1 MTKFQHLIIL
11 ITISLGGCS
20 YQNEL
25 VYDSLDPLENV
36 NRSLYMFNEN
46 LDKALLE
53 PAADTYDY
61 VTPRPFRKG
70 VNNFFNNAKYPVTIT
85 NDLLQGKGKQ
95 FIQDTSRFIINSTIG
110 LAGIFDPAAAMGI
123 QYHDEDFGQT
133 LAVWGMPQGPYM
145 MLPFLGPYTFR
156 ELIGDVVDGSF
167 SPLLNLDN
175 STGKI
180 TLNLIDQIQKRSSL
194 SALEDE
200 LYSSFDP
207 YLYIRDSYLQNRKY
221 KISDGDEED
230 ELSDDEFLD
239 FEDF

>member
-1 MTKFQHLIIL
+1 MTKFQHSIIL
-11 ITISLGGCS
+11 ITLFLGGCS

-25 VYDSLDPLENV
+25 VYDTSDPFEST
-36 NRSLYMFNEN
+36 NRSLFKFNEN

-61 VTPRPFRKG
+61 VTPRPFRKA

-85 NDLLQGKGKQ
+85 NDLLQGKGGQ

-110 LAGIFDPAAAMGI
+110 LVGIFDPAAALGL
-123 QYHDEDFGQT
+123 QFNDEDFGQT
-133 LAVWGMPQGPYM
+133 LAVWGMPQGPYV

-156 ELIGDVVDGSF
+156 ELIGDAVDGSF

-175 STGKI
+175 TTGKI
-180 TLNLIDQIQKRSSL
+180 ALNLIDQVQKRSSL

-207 YLYIRDSYLQNRKY
+207 YLYIRDSYFQNRKY
-221 KISDGDEED
+221 KISDGED
-230 ELSDDEFLD
+230 KDGLDDDEFID
-239 FEDF
+239 IEDF

>member
-61 VTPRPFRKG
+61 VTPSPFRKG

-85 NDLLQGKGKQ
+85 NDLLQ
-95 FIQDTSRFIINSTIG
+95 
-110 LAGIFDPAAAMGI
+110 
-123 QYHDEDFGQT
+123 
-133 LAVWGMPQGPYM
+133 V
-145 MLPFLGPYTFR
+145 
-156 ELIGDVVDGSF
+156 
-167 SPLLNLDN
+167 
-175 STGKI
+175 
-180 TLNLIDQIQKRSSL
+180 
-194 SALEDE
+194 
-200 LYSSFDP
+200 
-207 YLYIRDSYLQNRKY
+207 
-221 KISDGDEED
+221 
-230 ELSDDEFLD
+230 
-239 FEDF
+239 